1 IAELYCDGE
10 HFGELNTES
19 GALQL
24 VLFPRSSGLPWTIA
38 AEEVI
43 DALRD
48 MPGRNSWP
56 DQHSSR
62 RNSGSK
68 VSSQVGGGVGE
79 GGWRGGRRRLR
90 RRRRP
95 GRRTASRRD
104 RRGGR
109 RESASA
115 RRRCQS

>member
-1 IAELYCDGE
+1 MAQRFEIQFCVPDGYEFLMAELYCDGE

-48 MPGRNSWP
+48 AR
-56 DQHSSR
+56 
-62 RNSGSK
+62 
-68 VSSQVGGGVGE
+68 SQLV
-79 GGWRGGRRRLR
+79 
-90 RRRRP
+90 
-95 GRRTASRRD
+95 
-104 RRGGR
+104 
-109 RESASA
+109 A
-115 RRRCQS
+115 RSTFFGA